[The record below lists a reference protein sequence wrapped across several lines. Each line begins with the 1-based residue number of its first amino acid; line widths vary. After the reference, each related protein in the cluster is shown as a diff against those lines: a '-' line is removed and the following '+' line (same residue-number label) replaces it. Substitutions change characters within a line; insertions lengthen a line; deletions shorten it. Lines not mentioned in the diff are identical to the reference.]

1 MLTTILTL
9 AIVLSMS
16 AFAVNDIVPANM
28 LIENESRTAYPSN
41 DFSVCH
47 KSTICSSYLFTM
59 SVSQL
64 GSN

>member
-41 DFSVCH
+41 DFSGLPTRAQYVL
-47 KSTICSSYLFTM
+47 TTYFTM
-59 SVSQL
+59 SVS
-64 GSN
+64 